1 MVVLHFAINQKPKK
15 LDIKLDILSR
25 EDATKAEQEA
35 ANALQN
41 FFMESLKWILE
52 KEGLKLKTRKI
63 KGGET

>member
-35 ANALQN
+35 ANALQD
-41 FFMESLKWILE
+41 FFMKSLEWILE
-52 KEGLKLKTRKI
+52 KQGLKLKKRKI
-63 KGGET
+63 KAVQN